1 MSDFFATIRR
11 RHSIRHYQADM
22 PVEAEKLHAVLECA
36 VSAPSA
42 GDLQA
47 YQIGV
52 VEEPSRRA
60 SLADAT
66 GQDFVAEAPICLVF
80 CTDAERS
87 ALSFG
92 TRGRE
97 LYALQ
102 DATISAAYAQL
113 AATAA
118 ELATTWVGYFDGQE
132 VARLLDLPPNLQPVA
147 LLTLGYA
154 AEQPQATPRR
164 LLDEVVF
171 RR

>member
-1 MSDFFATIRR
+1 MSDFFSTIRR
-11 RHSIRHYQADM
+11 RHSVRQYQSDM

-52 VEEPSRRA
+52 VETPSQRL
-60 SLADAT
+60 SLSHAT
-66 GQDFVAEAPICLVF
+66 GQDFVAEAPVCLVF

-92 TRGRE
+92 DRGRD

-102 DATISAAYAQL
+102 DATIAAAYAQL

-118 ELATTWVGYFDGQE
+118 DLATTWVGYFDSKE
-132 VARLLDLPPNLQPVA
+132 IARLLELPPALQPVA

-154 AEQPQATPRR
+154 AEQPRATSRR
-164 LLDEVVF
+164 QLDEVVF